1 MAREPS
7 AETVRAEAE
16 MPAPGEAP
24 GAPDDANYGFGR
36 SRPLNPEEKQRL
48 AREQGEAIA
57 SGRARKGHIVLNTPM
72 RRAIFIGGLVGI
84 VVLVL
89 GLAIL
94 G

>member
-7 AETVRAEAE
+7 VETERAETRK
-16 MPAPGEAP
+16 PGPDAPEET
-24 GAPDDANYGFGR
+24 NYGFGR
-36 SRPLNPEEKQRL
+36 SRPLSPDEKRRL

-57 SGRARKGHIVLNTPM
+57 SGRARKGHIVLNTPT

-84 VVLVL
+84 VILVL
-89 GLAIL
+89 ALAIL

>member
-7 AETVRAEAE
+7 AETARAEAE
-16 MPAPGEAP
+16 KPAPGEAP
-24 GAPDDANYGFGR
+24 GVPDDRNHGFGR
-36 SRPLNPEEKQRL
+36 SRPLSPEEAQRL

-57 SGRARKGHIVLNTPM
+57 SGRARKGHIVLTTPM
-72 RRAIFIGGLVGI
+72 RRAIFIGGLVGM

-89 GLAIL
+89 ALAIL

>member
-7 AETVRAEAE
+7 VETERAEIRK
-16 MPAPGEAP
+16 PAPD
-24 GAPDDANYGFGR
+24 APDETNYGFGR
-36 SRPLNPEEKQRL
+36 SRPLTPDEKQRL
-48 AREQGEAIA
+48 AREQGEAIS

-72 RRAIFIGGLVGI
+72 RRAVFIGGLVGI

-89 GLAIL
+89 AVAIL

>member
-7 AETVRAEAE
+7 AETERAKERQAG
-16 MPAPGEAP
+16 PD
-24 GAPDDANYGFGR
+24 APDETNYGFGR
-36 SRPLNPEEKQRL
+36 SRPLTPEEKERL

-57 SGRARKGHIVLNTPM
+57 SGRARKGHIVLNTPL
-72 RRAIFIGGLVGI
+72 RRAVFVGGLVGI

-89 GLAIL
+89 AVAIL